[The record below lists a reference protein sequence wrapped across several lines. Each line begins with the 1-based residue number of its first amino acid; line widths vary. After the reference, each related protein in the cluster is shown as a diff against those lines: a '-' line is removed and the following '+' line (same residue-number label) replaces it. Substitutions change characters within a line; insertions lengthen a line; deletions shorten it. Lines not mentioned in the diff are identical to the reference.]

1 MRRHSGLQNTLAA
14 SVSLSGIGVHN
25 GLGAAVTL
33 HPGEPDT
40 GIIFL
45 LSDPRGRDTEVRA
58 RFDNVCCTELCTRL
72 GDLDGAVVATVEHL
86 MAAISAC
93 GIDNVIVEVDGQEV
107 PIMDGS
113 AIDFIAAID
122 QVGTLPQGAP
132 RKFIKVLKPVRVEQG
147 DAYGELR
154 PSDRPQ
160 FNIAIDFADQVIG
173 AQQISFDLSSVDFR
187 RDIARARTFG
197 FMRDVESLWSA
208 GFALG
213 ASLENTVVIG
223 DGRIV
228 NPEGLRFA
236 DEFVRHKALDAVGD
250 LALAGAALLGEYRSL
265 RGGHSL
271 NVAVLDELFADD
283 SNWTMVEAT
292 VRRAPQGAGR
302 VEAET
307 FRPVAAFGPETS

>member
-1 MRRHSGLQNTLAA
+1 MRRQTGLQNTLAA

-40 GIIFL
+40 GVIFL

-72 GDLDGAVVATVEHL
+72 GDFDGAVVATVEHL
-86 MAAISAC
+86 MAAVAAC
-93 GIDNVIVEVDGQEV
+93 GIDNVVIEVDGQEV

-113 AIDFIAAID
+113 AADFITAID
-122 QVGTLPQGAP
+122 QAGTVPQGAP
-132 RKFIKVLKPVRVEQG
+132 RKFIKVLKPVRVEHG
-147 DAYGELR
+147 DAFGELL

-160 FNIAIDFADQVIG
+160 FHIAIDFADPVIG
-173 AQQISFDLSSVDFR
+173 FQEVSIDLSTDDFR
-187 RDIARARTFG
+187 REIARARTFG
-197 FMRDVESLWSA
+197 FMRDVETLWSA

-250 LALAGAALLGEYRSL
+250 LALAGASLLGAYRSL
-265 RGGHSL
+265 RGGHRL
-271 NVAVLDELFADD
+271 NVAVLDALFADD
-283 SNWTMVEAT
+283 SNWTMVEAA
-292 VRRAPQGAGR
+292 VRRAPKSAGR
-302 VEAET
+302 VEAEA